1 MNSSEVVAKLLI
13 ILGSLHLNINHWRLS
28 ISIWLIK
35 TFFLRLFF
43 TSDIQAVLLAKRE
56 INIDSFEQLIEAKN
70 IIPLIADNSSA
81 HTIIVKVSID
91 FFELLYTLSRF
102 FLI

>member
-1 MNSSEVVAKLLI
+1 M
-13 ILGSLHLNINHWRLS
+13 
-28 ISIWLIK
+28 
-35 TFFLRLFF
+35 RLFF
-43 TSDIQAVLLAKRE
+43 TSDIHAVLLAKRE

-70 IIPLIADNSSA
+70 IIPLITDNSSA